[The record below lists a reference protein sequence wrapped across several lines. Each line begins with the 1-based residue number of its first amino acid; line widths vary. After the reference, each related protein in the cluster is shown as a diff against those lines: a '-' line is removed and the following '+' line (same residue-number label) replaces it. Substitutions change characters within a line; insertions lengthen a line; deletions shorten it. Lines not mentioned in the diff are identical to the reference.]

1 MHHTAP
7 SSRSPLLW
15 AVGRCHLSGEPTG
28 YGSQRELGLPSP
40 HCGLDFALPLAQSHP
55 SASPAL
61 RITSRAPAMSQLGN
75 HMCSAPSY
83 LASLLPPSHTTL
95 LHRAYVLQG
104 QSYLRTFALAL
115 LYHMEYS
122 APRELQATTKASGAR
137 I

>member
-1 MHHTAP
+1 MLATDQPAG
-7 SSRSPLLW
+7 
-15 AVGRCHLSGEPTG
+15 AEIGRWLPTHLSGEPTG
-28 YGSQRELGLPSP
+28 YGSQREPGLPSP

-55 SASPAL
+55 SAFPAL
-61 RITSRAPAMSQLGN
+61 RIMSRAPAMSQLGN

-95 LHRAYVLQG
+95 LYRAYVLQG

-115 LYHMEYS
+115 LYHMECS
-122 APRELQATTKASGAR
+122 APRELQATAKASGAR